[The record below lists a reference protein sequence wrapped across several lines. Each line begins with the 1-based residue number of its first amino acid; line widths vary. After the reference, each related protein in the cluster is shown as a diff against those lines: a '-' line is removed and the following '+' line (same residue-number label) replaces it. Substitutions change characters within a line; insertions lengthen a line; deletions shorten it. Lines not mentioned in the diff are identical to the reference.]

1 MTDKIWLKDYPPE
14 VPPAYDYPKTSL
26 VRFLTDAAA
35 DVPDR
40 IAIDFLGRKMTYG
53 ALLEAVRRFANALL
67 GLGICKGDRVAIMLP
82 NCPQAVI
89 AHYGT
94 LMTGAVVVMTNPLY
108 VPRELTHQLK
118 DADVRL
124 VVTLDLLLER
134 VKASTA
140 EAAPQAQ
147 IIVTSIRDE
156 LPFPKNVLYGLK
168 QKMDGKSVRVT
179 YGAGVRSFRELLE
192 RATPSAVEM
201 EIDAERDLA
210 LVQYTG
216 GTTGLAKG
224 VMLTHYNLVANTIQC
239 RLWCYKAEYGKESYM
254 AALPFF
260 HVFGLTCLLHM
271 GIYTAGTLVLVPR
284 FHAGQLLG
292 VIDRTKPSIFPG
304 APTMYIALI
313 NHPKA
318 ARHDL
323 SSIRICISGAA
334 ALPLQVQERFEAL
347 TGGKLIE
354 GYGLTEASPVTHANP
369 IWGKRKIGSIGIPFP
384 DTEVRIVR
392 PRSPTDRGKP
402 PVDEERGAISSEE
415 AQELE
420 DVPIGEIG
428 EIAVRGPQ
436 VMQGYWRRP
445 DETARVLR
453 DGWLLTGDLGRLDE
467 DGFCCVMDR
476 RKDLILAGGYNVY
489 PREVE
494 EVLFEH
500 PDVEEAAVAG
510 VADAY
515 RGETVKAFVV
525 LRAGAAA
532 DAVELDRWCRERLAA
547 YKVPKS
553 YEFRAELPKTMAGKV
568 LRRKLVEDEAGK

>member
-1 MTDKIWLKDYPPE
+1 MTDKRWLKDYPAE
-14 VPPAYDYPKTSL
+14 VPHAYDYPKISL

-35 DVPDR
+35 DDPNRV
-40 IAIDFLGRKMTYG
+40 AIDFLGRKTTYR
-53 ALLEAVRRFANALL
+53 ALLAAVRRFANALI
-67 GLGICKGDRVAIMLP
+67 GLGIRKGDRVAIMLP

-94 LMTGAVVVMTNPLY
+94 LMAGAVVVMTNPLY
-108 VPRELTHQLK
+108 VPRELAHQLK

-124 VVTLDLLLER
+124 IVTLDLLLER
-134 VKASTA
+134 VKASKA

-147 IIVTSIRDE
+147 IIVTSIGDA

-168 QKMDGKSVRVT
+168 QKIEGKSVRVT
-179 YGAGVRSFRELLE
+179 YGEGVWSFRELLD
-192 RATPSAVEM
+192 RSAPAAVETD
-201 EIDAERDLA
+201 IDAERDLA

-224 VMLTHYNLVANTIQC
+224 VMLTHANLVANTIQC
-239 RLWCYKAEYGKESYM
+239 RLWCYKAEYGKETYL

-271 GIYTAGTLVLVPR
+271 GIYTAGKLVLVPR

-292 VIDRTKPSIFPG
+292 EIDRTKPSVFPG

-313 NHPKA
+313 HHPKVG
-318 ARHDL
+318 RYDL

-334 ALPLQVQERFEAL
+334 ALPLQVQERFEKL
-347 TGGKLIE
+347 TGGRLIE

-392 PRSPTDRGKP
+392 SEGMADRP
-402 PVDEERGAISSEE
+402 PSGDPEQGAAPARETP
-415 AQELE
+415 ALE
-420 DVPIGEIG
+420 DVPVGEIG

-436 VMQGYWRRP
+436 VMQGYWRHP
-445 DETARVLR
+445 GETARVLR
-453 DGWLLTGDLGRLDE
+453 DGWLLTGDLGKLDE
-467 DGFCCVMDR
+467 DGYCYVMDR

-525 LRAGAAA
+525 LRAGAPA
-532 DAVELDRWCRERLAA
+532 DAVAFDRWCRERLAV

-553 YEFRAELPKTMAGKV
+553 YEFRTELPKTMAGKV
-568 LRRKLVEDEAGK
+568 LRRKLIEEEAGE